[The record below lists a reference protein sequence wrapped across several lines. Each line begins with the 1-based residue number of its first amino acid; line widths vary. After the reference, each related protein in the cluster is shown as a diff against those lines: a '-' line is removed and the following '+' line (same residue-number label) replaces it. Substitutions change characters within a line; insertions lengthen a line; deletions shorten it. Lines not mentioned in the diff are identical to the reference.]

1 MGPQLLHQLLSPN
14 PLPAP
19 LLHNPLLLH
28 PALALLLH
36 SRTLLLLLRTMA
48 LLLLRVMELLLL
60 RTMALLLLRVMELRT
75 IFADLGEVR
84 AAGTVH
90 SIRTSTLLC
99 PRLLLRGSGSSRPCS
114 LGPSAWS
121 SPWSRPSPSSP

>member
-1 MGPQLLHQLLSPN
+1 MGGQPQLLHQLLSPSL
-14 PLPAP
+14 LPAP

-36 SRTLLLLLRTMA
+36 SRTL
-48 LLLLRVMELLLL
+48 LLLL

>member
-1 MGPQLLHQLLSPN
+1 MGPQLLHQLLSPS

-48 LLLLRVMELLLL
+48 LLLL

-114 LGPSAWS
+114 L
-121 SPWSRPSPSSP
+121 

>member
-1 MGPQLLHQLLSPN
+1 MGLLLGQPQLLHQLLSLS

-19 LLHNPLLLH
+19 LLHHLLLLH

-48 LLLLRVMELLLL
+48 LLLLRVMEL
-60 RTMALLLLRVMELRT
+60 RT
-75 IFADLGEVR
+75 IFADLREVR
-84 AAGTVH
+84 AAGTEGH
-90 SIRTSTLLC
+90 SIRTSTLLS
-99 PRLLLRGSGSSRPCS
+99 PRLLWRGSGSSLPCS
-114 LGPSAWS
+114 PGPSAWS